1 MCDAQVPQTP
11 CLLCPPAP
19 PPSLK
24 VLRSFASTVAHRLAV
39 VDVSDSKRITG
50 IITQVRAHCVRDC
63 DCVCAQY
70 AHV

>member
-1 MCDAQVPQTP
+1 MHKSHNP
-11 CLLCPPAP
+11 LLVVSSCP

-24 VLRSFASTVAHRLAV
+24 VLRSFASTGAHRLAV

-70 AHV
+70 AHA